1 MQIENRLPSGISR
14 KSPPALSS
22 TTSASVEEP
31 SDTLT
36 RAQAPDAEYGRWKQ
50 LAAGAGLLL
59 ATGLGS
65 QAAQAA
71 HTVFEIPAGG
81 NQITGDF
88 VDLRN
93 ENGSPGV
100 LRLASRDDDRTEWRR
115 DRREA
120 ERDLRRAERRAE
132 EAERRG
138 ANDAEQFMRDN
149 QVRRAEREVR
159 RVRRQRP
166 D

>member
-14 KSPPALSS
+14 KSPPALPS
-22 TTSASVEEP
+22 TTPARVEEP

-71 HTVFEIPAGG
+71 PTVMEIPGG

-93 ENGSPGV
+93 DNGSPGV
-100 LRLASRDDDRTEWRR
+100 LRLASRDNDRTEWRR

-138 ANDAEQFMRDN
+138 ANDAEQFMRDSR
-149 QVRRAEREVR
+149 VRRAEREVR